1 MKGLFFISRQGR
13 QSLPRELAYYIKRYG
28 LTIFLAS
35 FLSAGIVCGCILAQ
49 YGDEQTM
56 KSLDFI
62 FISNFK
68 GRIEQ
73 SFFEGFKASMS
84 AYFLF
89 YIMSLLLGLSL
100 WGTIGIPAVMALK
113 GIGAGLCAGYL
124 ISAYS
129 FQGAVFY
136 VIVMLP
142 GLFLSSLSLIL
153 QCKHSFRLS
162 QKLWRYFSPL
172 KKNSDQEKPDMLS
185 FFQKSSV
192 ILLLTAA
199 GAIVDVLFTAFFSHM
214 FTFS

>member
-13 QSLPRELAYYIKRYG
+13 ENLPKELSYYSKKYG
-28 LTIFLAS
+28 LMIFLTL
-35 FLSAGIVCGCILAQ
+35 FLVAGIICGCILAQ

-56 KSLDFI
+56 ESLDFI

-68 GRIEQ
+68 GRINQ
-73 SFFEGFKASMS
+73 GLFDGFKASMC

-89 YIMSLLLGLSL
+89 YISSLFLGLSL
-100 WGTIGIPAVMALK
+100 WGAIGLPAVIALK

-136 VIVMLP
+136 VLVMLP
-142 GLFLSSLSLIL
+142 GLFLSSLSLLL
-153 QCKHSFRLS
+153 QCKHSIRLS
-162 QKLWRYFSPL
+162 VKLWRFFVPL
-172 KKNSDQEKPDMLS
+172 RKNTDEEKPDLLS
-185 FFQKSSV
+185 FFQKSSA

-199 GAIVDVLFTAFFSHM
+199 GAIIDVLFTAFFSHM
-214 FTFS
+214 FTFN

>member
-73 SFFEGFKASMS
+73 SFF
-84 AYFLF
+84 
-89 YIMSLLLGLSL
+89 
-100 WGTIGIPAVMALK
+100 
-113 GIGAGLCAGYL
+113 
-124 ISAYS
+124 
-129 FQGAVFY
+129 
-136 VIVMLP
+136 
-142 GLFLSSLSLIL
+142 
-153 QCKHSFRLS
+153 
-162 QKLWRYFSPL
+162 
-172 KKNSDQEKPDMLS
+172 
-185 FFQKSSV
+185 
-192 ILLLTAA
+192 
-199 GAIVDVLFTAFFSHM
+199 
-214 FTFS
+214 

>member
-100 WGTIGIPAVMALK
+100 WGTIGIPAVMTLK

-153 QCKHSFRLS
+153 ECKHSFRLS